1 MMKRN
6 RHLFFKGLILL
17 VMAAFTFST
26 AYAQEEKEEKNVEVM
41 DFESGGWMFFS
52 GAVQSLGF
60 ISEDEKN
67 MLEESGVKMGK
78 EPLKFGIFK
87 IHKDPQNDSIK
98 VEFTARELKNLKIA
112 LYAEDGKQL
121 YLEELKVFEG
131 KYIRE
136 IEIPG
141 GKEGIYFLHIMA
153 GKESMTLNF
162 VLDSSEFLK
171 SLD

>member
-6 RHLFFKGLILL
+6 RHLFFKGLVLL
-17 VMAAFTFST
+17 VMATFTFST
-26 AYAQEEKEEKNVEVM
+26 AYAQEEKEKKNVEVI
-41 DFESGGWMFFS
+41 DFESDGWIDFS
-52 GAVQSLGF
+52 GCIRRLGL
-60 ISEDEKN
+60 INEDEKY

-78 EPLKFGIFK
+78 ELLKFGNFK

-98 VEFTARELKNLKIA
+98 VELTAHELKNLKIA

-153 GKESMTLNF
+153 GKESMTLDI
-162 VLDSSEFLK
+162 VVDCS
-171 SLD
+171 

>member
-1 MMKRN
+1 MKRN

-26 AYAQEEKEEKNVEVM
+26 AYAQEEKEEKNVEEM
-41 DFESGGWMFFS
+41 DFESGGWMYFTGS
-52 GAVQSLGF
+52 IRTLGL
-60 ISEDEKN
+60 IREDKKN
-67 MLEESGVKMGK
+67 MLEESGIEMGK

-153 GKESMTLNF
+153 GKESMTLNI
-162 VLDSSEFLK
+162 VVDCS
-171 SLD
+171 

>member
-26 AYAQEEKEEKNVEVM
+26 AYAQEEKEEKNVEVI
-41 DFESGGWMFFS
+41 DFESDGWMFFS
-52 GAVQSLGF
+52 GSIRTLGL
-60 ISEDEKN
+60 ISEDKKN

-141 GKEGIYFLHIMA
+141 SKQGIYFLQFMA